1 VPVPVTPEAVVLPD
15 TLEGL
20 LDDAVRTAG
29 DAPFLGVRTSSTR
42 EVSLTMRQFAD
53 AVANAAAR
61 LAHAVPAGAR
71 VLVQG
76 APGPGFAAAL
86 FAAGRANVVLVPLD
100 VRMTA
105 DTIDRIAALTE
116 PSAIL
121 LGSGSTM
128 EPVTI
133 PRLEALPVVDLDD
146 IVDPPS
152 PSAADALAA
161 REPADPAEPV
171 EILCTSG
178 STGNPKGVTVTQRM
192 LLASTIRCLQTIPAG
207 GNRFVSILPL
217 SHIMEQVAGLVY
229 AVAAR
234 AETEYIT
241 TLRPDVIA
249 AAIRGHRATA
259 LVVVPQVLELLFSA
273 IRREADKSGKGAT
286 FRRALRVAPYLP
298 FSLRRRVFSTV
309 HAALGGELR
318 LVLCSAAHLSPVLQ
332 RAWEALGVR
341 VVQGYGSTE
350 AGLVTTNFMGRSPV
364 DRVGWAL
371 PPLELR
377 IEPDGEVVA
386 RGPSVFAGYWG
397 NPEATAA
404 AFTADGWYRT
414 GDYGEIAS
422 DGSLRLIGRTRSL
435 IALPN
440 GMNVHPEDVESALVS
455 AGLAEPVVYDAGAGR
470 IACVYRA
477 GAALSDPSSLPG
489 GSAGAGSVAG
499 GEAVLVAAEA
509 AAVARA
515 VKVANMRLAQ
525 HQRVVEHAPYPEPD
539 FPRTHTRKV
548 QRSAVATRMLEG
560 RDTRDSAAA

>member
-1 VPVPVTPEAVVLPD
+1 VSFSTPAATVLPRTLTELLDEAVASF
-15 TLEGL
+15 GH
-20 LDDAVRTAG
+20 
-29 DAPFLGVRTSSTR
+29 APFLGVRTSSVR
-42 EVSLTMRQFAD
+42 EVSMTMAEFGA
-53 AVANAAAR
+53 AASNAAAR
-61 LAHAVPAGAR
+61 LAAAVAPRAR
-71 VLVQG
+71 ILVQG

-100 VRMTA
+100 TRMTA

-121 LGSGSTM
+121 LGTGSTV

-133 PRLEALPVVDLDD
+133 PRLAALPVVDLDD
-146 IVDPPS
+146 LADPAP
-152 PSAADALAA
+152 PEAVAALAA
-161 REPADPAEPV
+161 RTPADPGEPL

-178 STGNPKGVTVTQRM
+178 STGNPKGVTVTQTM

-259 LVVVPQVLELLFSA
+259 LVVVPQ
-273 IRREADKSGKGAT
+273 GAT
-286 FRRALRVAPYLP
+286 FRRALKIAPMLP
-298 FSLRRRVFSTV
+298 VSLRRRLFKTV
-309 HAALGGELR
+309 HEAMGGELR
-318 LVLCSAAHLSPVLQ
+318 LVMCSAAHLSPTLQ
-332 RAWEALGVR
+332 RSWEALGVE
-341 VVQGYGSTE
+341 VIQGYGSTE
-350 AGLVTTNFMGRSPV
+350 AGLVATVFRGHAPV
-364 DRVGWAL
+364 DRVGWWL

-377 IEPDGEVVA
+377 VEADGEVVV
-386 RGPSVFAGYWG
+386 RGPSVFEGYWED
-397 NPEATAA
+397 PESTAA

-414 GDYGEIAS
+414 GDYGEVDSKGA
-422 DGSLRLIGRTRSL
+422 LRLVGRTRSL

-440 GMNVHPEDVESALVS
+440 GMNVHPEDVEAALV
-455 AGLAEPVVYDAGAGR
+455 AEGIVEPVVYDAGSGR
-470 IACVYRA
+470 IAFAYRA
-477 GAALSDPSSLPG
+477 GAAFGDE
-489 GSAGAGSVAG
+489 VAD
-499 GEAVLVAAEA
+499 EP

-515 VKVANMRLAQ
+515 VKAANGRLAP
-525 HQRVVEHAPYPEPD
+525 HQRVVEQAPFPEPD

-548 QRSAVATRMLEG
+548 QRSVVAARMIGL
-560 RDTRDSAAA
+560 RAAA